1 MASMYGSLVKE
12 ATVLLD
18 QFSAD
23 KLCLD
28 DFMENASKTLQN
40 MDAPDRN
47 FLLDVVS
54 GCIEHKKLL
63 DVVVNAFYAQN
74 GKCLSRGDRSTFV
87 IICYLATFTMDDLGL
102 ECFSKIVK
110 SLDTKKMHKFLS
122 FFFDVTNLT
131 TWIQGEWSHIYDAA
145 FVEKN
150 WIAPLLRWRPEIDI
164 LMDQLAARMSSGS
177 RAKKAPVKTTEPQE
191 FCLTKPKPRPLPM
204 PEPIPQ
210 QEKPKPVPKSTHRA
224 PKEMHTI
231 EEIKQKNRQKAQEL
245 LYLANTKQFEC
256 ANPQKSEH
264 TKKVM
269 SEIKESFDSQ
279 LKFNSFQSSGVPASL
294 KMNSSWPIK
303 LNNTAIMR
311 QEALYN
317 RQVEEE
323 LRRMERLVEGAQEP
337 SSFLQWQ
344 KQMRDQDLQE
354 ELAQLELRRLQ
365 GLISHKEAA
374 MARTHIMERNQKA
387 AQLQKEETAQLMQ
400 RYARKRLQEEKEMR
414 DLVQQVA
421 DGHKNTKAAKQRLQ
435 ELKQSIV
442 KEVSEQSQELL
453 RQALEEAQAELSR
466 KFEII
471 REIHAIR
478 SVPHMR
484 HKFVDD
490 TETGGHD
497 LLGEMSLAEL
507 KERLAILKEAKQREQ
522 EERREW
528 ILEEKQSKQQ
538 LLLQQLDTIDIHR
551 KALAQAAASRK
562 EEKKARRGLQQAVAK
577 DERVLAL
584 QKRLEEKQQE
594 HLRLKQR
601 ESSKAKTSEQAAAHT
616 VRSWKPLEV

>member
-231 EEIKQKNRQKAQEL
+231 EEIKQKNRQKAQ
-245 LYLANTKQFEC
+245 
-256 ANPQKSEH
+256 
-264 TKKVM
+264 
-269 SEIKESFDSQ
+269 ESFDSQ

-616 VRSWKPLEV
+616 KTLEDKDWEDLEQRLARQIQ